1 VILHEGKSFGLSI
14 EGDANQ
20 KFVTLAG
27 HVRDVKIEDE
37 REKAAHAAERAKN
50 KGGGSVTAV
59 MPGVVVEVLVQK
71 GSVVEKGSPLLVL
84 SAMKMQNEIT
94 SLVEGV
100 VSDVH
105 VTAGQAVAGGAKL
118 VTIKVP
124 EGS

>member
-1 VILHEGKSFGLSI
+1 
-14 EGDANQ
+14 
-20 KFVTLAG
+20 
-27 HVRDVKIEDE
+27 
-37 REKAAHAAERAKN
+37 
-50 KGGGSVTAV
+50 